1 MLRWYCAAMV
11 VLCSMHLS
19 MSAVLQ
25 TRQRI
30 RSLRSLQ
37 EAVRAMG
44 MELEQK
50 STLLPELL
58 GKLAIH
64 AAQPAAGFLSA
75 AAAFL
80 EKREGDFP
88 RAWNQALKETDAL
101 CLLPEEAQAL
111 RNLGGILGRFGAER
125 QAEEIRRTE
134 SRLALFLELEE
145 KEHMKRNKVRAAV
158 GAGAGLMLAILLL

>member
-58 GKLAIH
+58 GKLARN
-64 AAQPAAGFLSA
+64 ASQPAAGFLSA

-88 RAWNQALKETDAL
+88 QAWNRALKETDAL
-101 CLLPEEAQAL
+101 CLLPEEARAL
-111 RNLGGILGRFGAER
+111 TNLGNVLGRFGAER

-145 KEHMKRNKVRAAV
+145 KEHMKRNKVRAAL